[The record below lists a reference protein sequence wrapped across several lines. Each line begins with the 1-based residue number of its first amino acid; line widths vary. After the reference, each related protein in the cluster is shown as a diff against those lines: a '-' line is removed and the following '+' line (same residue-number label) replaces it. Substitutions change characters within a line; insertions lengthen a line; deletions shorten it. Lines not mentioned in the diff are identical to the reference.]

1 MITQSKN
8 TPTNS
13 HDLGINL
20 VCLCEQ
26 IIDKTINSLGNMKN
40 KEMKQ

>member
-1 MITQSKN
+1 
-8 TPTNS
+8 
-13 HDLGINL
+13 
-20 VCLCEQ
+20 VCWCEQ